1 MTSSPRRG
9 TGRHIRTRVARSLRP
24 AGFAMDCM
32 GSGLDPPHPV
42 LVQAPIGVGGGARL
56 ARWRAGGP
64 GADGV
69 RLGRLRS
76 GRAGPTSSTGQRSM
90 NSSRSGGRRGGSDR
104 LAPAGLG
111 RGCSADCGRAGDRPR
126 NPAGG
131 GVPQAPQRHGIHAQ
145 EVDGEDPSALGA
157 QEPSPRRARAAPGR
171 RLRRSGFPTPSTVR
185 RRCRVWSVSLYAAVA
200 PQRILLGRPVTT
212 DRPAPLKRPVSC
224 GPGGPGTWTRPRCSP
239 TALRTGMILF

>member
-1 MTSSPRRG
+1 MRG
-9 TGRHIRTRVARSLRP
+9 FDILVSETRSRTIYDLESETRDRASHSHAGARSLRP

-32 GSGLDPPHPV
+32 RSGLDPPHPV

-64 GADGV
+64 AANGV

-76 GRAGPTSSTGQRSM
+76 GRAGPTPSTGQRST

-111 RGCSADCGRAGDRPR
+111 VGARPT
-126 NPAGG
+126 AGG
-131 GVPQAPQRHGIHAQ
+131 LEIVRAIRRVAASQRHGIHAQ
-145 EVDGEDPSALGA
+145 EVDGEDSSALGA

-171 RLRRSGFPTPSTVR
+171 RLRRSGFPTPSTR
-185 RRCRVWSVSLYAAVA
+185 
-200 PQRILLGRPVTT
+200 
-212 DRPAPLKRPVSC
+212 
-224 GPGGPGTWTRPRCSP
+224 
-239 TALRTGMILF
+239 